1 MDRISFSLS
10 TRSPNFLTLR
20 IHPMGGLMSTAHT
33 TPHDAA
39 SLEEKIRL
47 RAYELY
53 EQRAGS
59 EGSAFDD
66 WLRAEAEIKR
76 QIAATATP
84 SVRLV
89 STGKPPRPRK
99 VTQA

>member
-1 MDRISFSLS
+1 
-10 TRSPNFLTLR
+10 
-20 IHPMGGLMSTAHT
+20 MSTAHT

-66 WLRAEAEIKR
+66 WLRAEAEMKR
-76 QIAATATP
+76 QIAVTATP

>member
-1 MDRISFSLS
+1 
-10 TRSPNFLTLR
+10 
-20 IHPMGGLMSTAHT
+20 MSTTRT
-33 TPHDAA
+33 TLHAP
-39 SLEEKIRL
+39 STLEEKIRL

-53 EQRAGS
+53 EQRAGG